1 MLLLAVLFALTLY
14 VALSVS
20 IYQWINGGGER

>member
-1 MLLLAVLFALTLY
+1 MLLPLALFAITLY

-20 IYQWINGGGER
+20 IYRWINRGDAE

>member
-1 MLLLAVLFALTLY
+1 MLLLAALFALTLY

-20 IYQWINGGGER
+20 IYRWINGGGE

>member
-1 MLLLAVLFALTLY
+1 MLLVAMMFALTLY

-20 IYQWINGGGER
+20 IYQWINGGDES